1 MTNIELSL
9 LMGFLP
15 IIYFLSFTIMN
26 RQFLVGQRIKTTA
39 LGRTGEVI
47 SIGSTH
53 SVIEFDNG
61 SVQVYRNSLF
71 EVE

>member
-1 MTNIELSL
+1 
-9 LMGFLP
+9 MGVLP
-15 IIYFLSFTIMN
+15 IIYFLAFVRMN

-39 LGRTGEVI
+39 LSRTGEVI
-47 SIGSTH
+47 PTGSTH

-71 EVE
+71 TTED